1 MASNGDQTRASGSE
15 FTTKPL
21 FMVCSRAQPLFF
33 KRTPDSRA
41 AAAIFKKNAS
51 SRCDVPPRN
60 HRVNTQVTR
69 RHQQWQQPQDCPLLI
84 ERVDDVQETPNDFT
98 SFQRQGL
105 RQLQQN
111 ASRTQLGQPYPL
123 PDPQNARFPPWF
135 ASLPSHDVLDVDQ
148 YHAPWRHPHKCKE
161 TRALEREERR
171 RRTDQEDWRRRTQA
185 KFMRQLLAHREDVMK
200 RGRATRADA
209 ARCARGCK
217 QKLAQEERGREAEE
231 TRTARKRLQALRAHD
246 MASYAKRVLGV
257 PRCCGAFTPSMRLVF
272 IRRGR
277 GWFLFGF

>member
-1 MASNGDQTRASGSE
+1 MASDGDQTRARGAE

-21 FMVCSRAQPLFF
+21 FM
-33 KRTPDSRA
+33 
-41 AAAIFKKNAS
+41 
-51 SRCDVPPRN
+51 
-60 HRVNTQVTR
+60 VTR

-84 ERVDDVQETPNDFT
+84 ERVDDVQETPSDFT

-277 GWFLFGF
+277 GWSLFRC

>member
-1 MASNGDQTRASGSE
+1 MASTNGGDQTRARGAE

-21 FMVCSRAQPLFF
+21 FM
-33 KRTPDSRA
+33 
-41 AAAIFKKNAS
+41 
-51 SRCDVPPRN
+51 
-60 HRVNTQVTR
+60 VTR

-111 ASRTQLGQPYPL
+111 ASRTQLGQPFPL

-148 YHAPWRHPHKCKE
+148 YHAPWRHPNKCKE

-246 MASYAKRVLGV
+246 MVLARSRNELELDVVAATASTR
-257 PRCCGAFTPSMRLVF
+257 RLDVVDAAT
-272 IRRGR
+272 
-277 GWFLFGF
+277 

>member
-1 MASNGDQTRASGSE
+1 MASDGDQTRARGAE

-21 FMVCSRAQPLFF
+21 FM
-33 KRTPDSRA
+33 
-41 AAAIFKKNAS
+41 
-51 SRCDVPPRN
+51 
-60 HRVNTQVTR
+60 VTR

-84 ERVDDVQETPNDFT
+84 ERVDDVQETPNDFA

-246 MASYAKRVLGV
+246 MASHCVEIKFRT
-257 PRCCGAFTPSMRLVF
+257 PTPST
-272 IRRGR
+272 RGAAVAVSARWR
-277 GWFLFGF
+277 GGSQRSTQYFSG

>member
-1 MASNGDQTRASGSE
+1 MASSNGSDQTRASGSE

-21 FMVCSRAQPLFF
+21 FM
-33 KRTPDSRA
+33 
-41 AAAIFKKNAS
+41 
-51 SRCDVPPRN
+51 
-60 HRVNTQVTR
+60 VTR

-148 YHAPWRHPHKCKE
+148 YHAPWRHPHKCK
-161 TRALEREERR
+161 
-171 RRTDQEDWRRRTQA
+171 
-185 KFMRQLLAHREDVMK
+185 
-200 RGRATRADA
+200 
-209 ARCARGCK
+209 
-217 QKLAQEERGREAEE
+217 
-231 TRTARKRLQALRAHD
+231 
-246 MASYAKRVLGV
+246 
-257 PRCCGAFTPSMRLVF
+257 
-272 IRRGR
+272 
-277 GWFLFGF
+277 

>member
-1 MASNGDQTRASGSE
+1 MASNNETRARGAE

-21 FMVCSRAQPLFF
+21 FM
-33 KRTPDSRA
+33 
-41 AAAIFKKNAS
+41 
-51 SRCDVPPRN
+51 
-60 HRVNTQVTR
+60 VTR

-148 YHAPWRHPHKCKE
+148 YMH
-161 TRALEREERR
+161 EEFEFRLIL
-171 RRTDQEDWRRRTQA
+171 RTLSHEI
-185 KFMRQLLAHREDVMK
+185 
-200 RGRATRADA
+200 
-209 ARCARGCK
+209 
-217 QKLAQEERGREAEE
+217 KL
-231 TRTARKRLQALRAHD
+231 TRKR
-246 MASYAKRVLGV
+246 KI
-257 PRCCGAFTPSMRLVF
+257 P
-272 IRRGR
+272 
-277 GWFLFGF
+277 